1 MRRFFRSR
9 QRLQNFST
17 SRPIVRERM
26 NSNMRSGESST
37 GFASLFAARTRRQI
51 STTVTSWRA
60 LILPIPLNRR
70 NSLSSQLTRLDSD
83 PASFMIS
90 DAMFRTLCPLLPL
103 RSSMASNSVSLSA
116 DAPKRWRRSCGRSV
130 SASSMSLECSF
141 IWVGWLW
148 C

>member
-26 NSNMRSGESST
+26 NSKMRSGASRI
-37 GFASLFAARTRRQI
+37 GFASLVETRTRRQI
-51 STTVTSWRA
+51 STTVTSWSA
-60 LILPIPLNRR
+60 LTLPIPLNRR
-70 NSLSSQLTRLDSD
+70 NSLSSQLTRFESD

-90 DAMFRTLCPLLPL
+90 EAMFRTLCPLLPL
-103 RSSMASNSVSLSA
+103 RSSIASSSVSLSA

-130 SASSMSLECSF
+130 SASSISLEFSF
-141 IWVGWLW
+141 IWLGWLW